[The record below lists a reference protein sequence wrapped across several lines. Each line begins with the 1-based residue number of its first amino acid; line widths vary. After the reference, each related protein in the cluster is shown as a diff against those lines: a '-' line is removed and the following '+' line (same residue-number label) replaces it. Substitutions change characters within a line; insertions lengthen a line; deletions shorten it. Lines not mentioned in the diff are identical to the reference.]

1 MFGENLKKYREK
13 AGLSR
18 SQMAEKLGMTS
29 PAYGFYELN
38 KRNPN
43 GEMLVKISKVLNVSI
58 DVLLDNHLN
67 KFEYY
72 KNLLEG
78 VADVSIMKDG
88 KVIITLTGNTSIS
101 SISLIVT
108 KNAFMRI
115 VHDCYFDRNHFNKEF
130 THRIM
135 DYYIDA
141 VYSEDQQPRRWL
153 FDLVPP
159 DDNNE

>member
-18 SQMAEKLGMTS
+18 LQMAEKLGMTS

-88 KVIITLTGNTSIS
+88 KVIITLTPEAPN
-101 SISLIVT
+101 ISLIVT
-108 KNAFMRI
+108 KNTFMRM
-115 VHDCYFDRNHFNKEF
+115 VHDCYFDRDHFNKEF
-130 THRIM
+130 RNRVM
-135 DYYIDA
+135 LYYIDD
-141 VYSEDQQPRRWL
+141 VYSDDQQPRHWL

>member
-29 PAYGFYELN
+29 PTYGFYELN

-88 KVIITLTGNTSIS
+88 KVIITLTPEAPN
-101 SISLIVT
+101 ISLIVT
-108 KNAFMRI
+108 KNTFMRM
-115 VHDCYFDRNHFNKEF
+115 VHDCYFDRDHFNKEF
-130 THRIM
+130 RNRVM
-135 DYYIDA
+135 LYYIDD
-141 VYSEDQQPRRWL
+141 VYSDDQQPRHWL